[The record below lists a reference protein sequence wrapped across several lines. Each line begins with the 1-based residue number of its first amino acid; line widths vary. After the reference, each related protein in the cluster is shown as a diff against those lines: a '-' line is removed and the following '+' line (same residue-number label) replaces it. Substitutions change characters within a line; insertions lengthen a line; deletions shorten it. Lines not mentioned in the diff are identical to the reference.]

1 MPPNSITLDFKTMPT
16 VTVDGKTH
24 TFKKGEKEGEFKPI
38 DENVGGVTYSLVKDK
53 ESGRYKMTITGD
65 PKDLAKY
72 NFGVSKGR
80 VTDANFGGGDSMENF
95 FKGDSHVG
103 DKKKAPKYFQSFS
116 IGGAHLENRTAFLQS
131 GAWGLD
137 KSSAKKELERLEEER
152 LEEEAKKAKE
162 AEGSKKNSGTQE
174 AGEQMVKTEVP
185 NPAIKDPVDSAQKPN
200 EAAQDNLGKEKDAKI
215 QEKPADIKNPP
226 NVDDSQNQ
234 VGVVVNKTK
243 EPVTKNV
250 VPEDPSVTAT
260 SKQPMQATEEQ
271 LEANLKA
278 LESNNTKKIKSP
290 GIGLPNGANNCFENV
305 ALAAFRGMDVEPTG
319 KDVPRLQ
326 NYVKGKVTTEGQA
339 LALREEVAK
348 KLTDFPDDI
357 KQTIKNG
364 SFQDQHDAAAVFQAL
379 LNASNCPKLKIKES
393 YFYNDSQGVDASH
406 SKTEEQETCLSL
418 PVVSNDSSMQ
428 KLADRFF
435 GLEALSDYKP
445 EGSDKAQETT
455 KTVTLAEA
463 PEKMAVQIK
472 RFASDNF
479 GRVSRMPNS
488 FSDVLDGV
496 KITTEDGGRHKYQ
509 PTGII
514 VHKPGAEDPT
524 NANSGHYIY
533 YENMDG
539 GNTWREINDD
549 IVTYFNIEK
558 DSDRKNAIKQNC
570 YLVTYQKV
578 TVGEDGQPEKQKVK
592 LPALP

>member
-1 MPPNSITLDFKTMPT
+1 MPT

-24 TFKKGEKEGEFKPI
+24 KFQADKANGGFQQIQE
-38 DENVGGVTYSLVKDK
+38 GGVTYSLVKNAK
-53 ESGRYKMTITGD
+53 GHFQMTISGE
-65 PKDLAKY
+65 PAMLEKY
-72 NFGVSKGR
+72 NFGVGKGR
-80 VTDANFGGGDSMENF
+80 VTDAKFGGGDSMEDF
-95 FKGDSHVG
+95 FKRVSHVG
-103 DKKKAPKYFQSFS
+103 EESEAPKYFQSFS
-116 IGGAHLENRTAFLQS
+116 IGGAHLADRTAFLQS
-131 GAWGLD
+131 GAWGID
-137 KSSAKKELERLEEER
+137 QNSASAELQR
-152 LEEEAKKAKE
+152 LEEEAKKK
-162 AEGSKKNSGTQE
+162 AETETDSKTTPKPS
-174 AGEQMVKTEVP
+174 
-185 NPAIKDPVDSAQKPN
+185 NPAKKDPADSAQKPN
-200 EAAQDNLGKEKDAKI
+200 EPAQDIVGKENDAKI

-250 VPEDPSVTAT
+250 VPEDPSVTET

-393 YFYNDSQGVDASH
+393 YFYNDSQGFDASH

-472 RFASDNF
+472 RFASDKF
-479 GRVSRMPNS
+479 GSVSRMPNS